1 MSEPKPN
8 DSSKTSTQKAAAF
21 SHTKQQPL
29 RVAQVT
35 PETILEESNKSNDQ
49 YVITLSHARTS
60 DPRVTVVV
68 VIPAYNEEKRIA
80 NTIEKVR
87 EFVTDI
93 IVVDDGSS
101 DNTAEIAQQAGVTVI
116 QHPQNQGKG
125 VALTTGFRKAREL
138 FNPDVVVTLDAD
150 GQHVPKQ
157 MPFVMAPI
165 LRGEADIVVGSRY
178 LSEPPPDG
186 PASNVPVHRIYGHW
200 FFNLLTNK
208 TSGVDLTDTQSGF
221 RAFSSRALEFLNF
234 ESNSFGVECE
244 MQFIARD
251 YDLKTTEVPITIL
264 YNDKPKRSVIKH
276 GFIVLNGLF
285 RLIGQYRP
293 LLFFGMTGLVMLLFG
308 LLLGATGTGLMW
320 LDIVARTNQGMSIGS
335 ALATTLVFFV
345 GAALFFKGF
354 ILHSMRG
361 MILKQDKE
369 HLKGLDKVVHP
380 LGQQHPLLY
389 CGLSGFLILLTGV
402 IGAIVGASTGFSLT
416 NIPAMDMATLV
427 LFFIFGGLLLFT
439 GVILHSVR
447 GIFVMQQRKADRVI
461 PIIIQKGSS
470 KIGLDSLLDELLT
483 NLGTA
488 QEESAPAGG
497 QQRLDV
503 APMRRYAPNTPG
515 ARWNNLETSSSAA
528 MCHCSDTHP
537 KNVLE

>member
-1 MSEPKPN
+1 MSASTFN
-8 DSSKTSTQKAAAF
+8 DRSKTSTENAVAVLD
-21 SHTKQQPL
+21 TNQQPPL
-29 RVAQVT
+29 RIAQVT
-35 PETILEESNKSNDQ
+35 AETILEETSKANGQ
-49 YVITLSHARTS
+49 HVAALSHARTA

-93 IVVDDGSS
+93 IVVDDGSA
-101 DNTAEIAQQAGVTVI
+101 DNTAEIAREHGVTVI
-116 QHPQNQGKG
+116 QHEQNQGKG
-125 VALTTGFRKAREL
+125 VALTTGFRKAQEL

-150 GQHVPKQ
+150 GQHIPKQ
-157 MPFVMAPI
+157 MPFVMAPV

-178 LSEPPPDG
+178 LSENPPDG
-186 PASNVPVHRIYGHW
+186 PSSNVPLHRIYGHW

-293 LLFFGMTGLVMLLFG
+293 LLFFGMTGLVILLFG
-308 LLLGATGTGLMW
+308 LLLGTTGTALMW
-320 LDIVARTNQGMSIGS
+320 LEIISRTNQGMAIGT

-345 GAALFFKGF
+345 GSALFFKGF

-361 MILKQDKE
+361 MILKQSKE
-369 HLKGLDKVVHP
+369 HLTGLDKIVHP
-380 LGQQHPLLY
+380 LGQQHPLLF
-389 CGLSGFLILLTGV
+389 CGISGLLILGTGV
-402 IGAIVGASTGFSLT
+402 IGAIVGASTGYSLT

-447 GIFVMQQRKADRVI
+447 GIFIMQQRKADRVV
-461 PIIIQKGSS
+461 S
-470 KIGLDSLLDELLT
+470 KVVHKAPRTYGLDGLIGELFT
-483 NLGTA
+483 NLETA
-488 QEESAPAGG
+488 KGEVAGG
-497 QQRLDV
+497 ASRADSV
-503 APMRRYAPNTPG
+503 PIRKYTPHTPG
-515 ARWNNLETSSSAA
+515 ARWNNLEASSSSA
-528 MCHCSDTHP
+528 MCYSPDTHP